1 MTRKTKALKEHE
13 IENYFIWQVE
23 IMGGRTFKFKT
34 PTQRGVS
41 DRIACLPNGDT
52 WFVELKRPKGGF
64 VSPMQALFAESMVAL
79 KQQYVLL
86 NTAEA
91 VNDWAAGIKL

>member
-34 PTQRGVS
+34 TTQRGVS

-52 WFVELKRPKGGF
+52 WFVELKVELYPPCKNSLPNQWLR
-64 VSPMQALFAESMVAL
+64 
-79 KQQYVLL
+79 
-86 NTAEA
+86 
-91 VNDWAAGIKL
+91 

>member
-1 MTRKTKALKEHE
+1 MTQKTKILKEHE

-23 IMGGRTFKFKT
+23 LMGGRTFKFKT
-34 PTQRGVS
+34 TTQRGVS

-52 WFVELKRPKGGF
+52 WFVELKRPKKG
-64 VSPMQALFAESMVAL
+64 VLSPMQELFAESMVAL

-86 NTAEA
+86 NTTETI
-91 VNDWAAGIKL
+91 NEWASKIKL

>member
-1 MTRKTKALKEHE
+1 
-13 IENYFIWQVE
+13 
-23 IMGGRTFKFKT
+23 MGGKTFKFKT

-64 VSPMQALFAESMVAL
+64 VSPMQELFAESMVAL
-79 KQQYVLL
+79 KQRYALL
-86 NTAEA
+86 NTVESI
-91 VNDWAAGIKL
+91 NEWAAGIKL